1 MKAFLIDPEKKI
13 VSIVDYD
20 GDYKNIQKMI
30 EAEYFTTVSVNSAH
44 DSLFVDD
51 MGLYTKK
58 ASFMV
63 TNYASPLKGK
73 ALLLGVDG
81 EGDSVSPTLTYEE
94 VVKMIIWEIGSVNP

>member
-1 MKAFLIDPEKKI
+1 MKAFLIDPQQKL
-13 VSIVDYD
+13 VSTVDYD

-30 EAEYFTTVSVNSAH
+30 EAEYFTTVTVNSAQ
-44 DSLFVDD
+44 DALFVDD

-58 ASFMV
+58 SSFMV
-63 TNYASPLKGK
+63 ANYASPLKGK

-94 VVKMIIWEIGSVNP
+94 VVKMIKWEIG